1 MKTVNLHA
9 KTDFEKGDVG
19 RVYGHTVVKA
29 EADEKGEGMVTA
41 LQDVRAGDNGWFE
54 THAA

>member
-1 MKTVNLHA
+1 VKTVNLHA

-29 EADEKGEGMVTA
+29 EADVKGEGMVTA